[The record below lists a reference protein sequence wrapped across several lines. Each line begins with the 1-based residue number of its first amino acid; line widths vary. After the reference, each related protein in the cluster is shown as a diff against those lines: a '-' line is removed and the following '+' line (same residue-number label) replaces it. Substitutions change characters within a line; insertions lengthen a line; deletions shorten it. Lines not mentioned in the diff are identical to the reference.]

1 MIDIRCTDLGKEIKM
16 LRIMRG
22 MERAE
27 LAEAVGISDSHL
39 KKIESGTRQP
49 GISTYQGI
57 MRALGAGMVVL
68 DEGWTR
74 KEDCIVKV
82 QEILMDSTEE
92 QAVFMVGIMEAMA
105 KNIGTLAK

>member
-16 LRIMRG
+16 LRRMRG

-57 MRALGAGMVVL
+57 MQALGAGMVVL
-68 DEGWTR
+68 YEGWTK

-92 QAVFMVGIMEAMA
+92 QAMFMVSIMEVMA
-105 KNIGTLAK
+105 KNIGMLVK